1 MLISQVDAVVLE
13 TPAAKRARCDDA
25 AALPAAWSAKFCEVA
40 VRAAHA
46 WAFWPKIVAAGL
58 ADIDALQRN
67 GADAV
72 LADLGLSLAQREA
85 IRAGLAG
92 FQ

>member
-1 MLISQVDAVVLE
+1 M
-13 TPAAKRARCDDA
+13 
-25 AALPAAWSAKFCEVA
+25 
-40 VRAAHA
+40 
-46 WAFWPKIVAAGL
+46 AFWPKIVAAGL

-67 GADAV
+67 GADAA

-85 IRAGLAG
+85 IREGLAG